1 MTLSELFIPGQTI
14 GIIGGGHLARLLTL
28 SAKSIGF
35 HVGILAPEQ
44 GCTAAEVADWQ
55 IVADYTDQ
63 LAMVRMAEKCDVLTF
78 EHLDNDLSLI
88 RQVDELV
95 SIPQSLE
102 LLEFPQDRLL
112 ERTFLDAS
120 NINIAPYAQINQI
133 GDIEKNIEAIG
144 FPCILKGDRGQGNAE
159 SQHVMK
165 RISDI
170 RGCLPLV
177 REGTCILEA
186 MIPFEKEITVMIV
199 GNGNHDYSKFPIVET
214 RYHKDGRFA
223 QGIVPA
229 ELPNEI
235 TEEAYRIADDI
246 AVTLNVQGILTIE
259 MFVTEA
265 GMIYVNSLAPG
276 PHSAGHY
283 SLEASNL
290 SQFDAHIRGI
300 CGWQLPDIK
309 LYSAAIMMNVA
320 SEQLIETISY
330 IPFEKNWYHHYYGT
344 TSLSKNDTVGHITI
358 LTDDVESELV
368 HLEGIQ
374 IWEENSDYR

>member
-1 MTLSELFIPGQTI
+1 MSLSELFIPGQTI

-35 HVGILAPEQ
+35 HVGILDPEQ

-55 IVADYTDQ
+55 IVAEFNDQ

-78 EHLDNDLSLI
+78 EHLDNDVSLI
-88 RQVDELV
+88 RQLDGLV

-112 ERTFLDAS
+112 ERIFLDAC

-133 GDIEKNIEAIG
+133 SDIEKNIEAIG
-144 FPCILKGDRGQGNAE
+144 FPCILKGDRGRGTQE
-159 SQHVMK
+159 SQHTMT
-165 RISDI
+165 RLTDI
-170 RGCLPLV
+170 RGCLPLIK
-177 REGTCILEA
+177 EGTCILEA

-199 GNGNHDYSKFPIVET
+199 GNGNHDYSQFPIVET
-214 RYHKDGRFA
+214 RYHQGGGFA
-223 QGIVPA
+223 RGIVPA
-229 ELPNEI
+229 ELPDEI
-235 TEEAYRIADDI
+235 IEEAYRIADDI
-246 AVTLNVQGILTIE
+246 AVTLNIQGILTIE

-265 GMIYVNSLAPG
+265 GMIYVNSLSPG

-283 SLEASNL
+283 SLEASNM

-300 CGWQLPDIK
+300 CGWQLPTIK
-309 LYSAAIMMNVA
+309 LYSSAIMLNVVGD
-320 SEQLIETISY
+320 QLVETISY

-344 TSLSKNDTVGHITI
+344 TSLNQSDVVGHITI
-358 LTDDVESELV
+358 LTDDMDSELA
-368 HLEGIQ
+368 HIDQLQ
-374 IWEENSDYR
+374 IWDNEASD